1 MSLQP
6 TYNLTFTAG
15 ALLMNETCAVAE
27 VYLETGCNWTTTKD
41 RTFKENLME
50 KEKLSTNK
58 RFFSLVKQR
67 IEALNESELELLV
80 HGSNSVK
87 RLILLLAICKAHTFI
102 FDFIFI
108 NVRECFFNMHE
119 KVTHAN
125 FNEFFNEKKYIHPEL
140 ESITDLT
147 VSKVRQVVFRI
158 LEQAELIESIDTG
171 ILRRPYLPEKVEE
184 IIVKDDPKWLGIF
197 LYSNNEINNTRSLY
211 E

>member
-27 VYLETGCNWTTTKD
+27 VYLERGPNWTTTKD

-80 HGSNSVK
+80 YGSNSVK

-171 ILRRPYLPEKVEE
+171 ILRRPYLPENVEE
-184 IIVKDDPKWLGIF
+184 IIVKDDPKLLGIF
-197 LYSNNEINNTRSLY
+197 LYSNNEINNARSLY